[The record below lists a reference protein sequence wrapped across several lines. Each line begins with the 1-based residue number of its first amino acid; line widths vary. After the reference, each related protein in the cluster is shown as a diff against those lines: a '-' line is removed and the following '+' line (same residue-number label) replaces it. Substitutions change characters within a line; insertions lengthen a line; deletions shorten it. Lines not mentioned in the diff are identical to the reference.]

1 MANLLIRVDW
11 LMDWL
16 ISWSLNWSIGLL
28 SNLFTS
34 MLGDWVI
41 VREWLRSLNWPRPDD
56 WYSFHWPAESI
67 RYRQPCQVL
76 LEFGYSGY
84 RGLPILKGNEILIII
99 HTAVITVDLITV
111 ERATSHS
118 DYDHNFY
125 LKVLPSFFRQK
136 NTQRI
141 KHICAY

>member
-1 MANLLIRVDW
+1 MIRVDW

-16 ISWSLNWSIGLL
+16 IVWSLNWSIGLL
-28 SNLFTS
+28 NNLFTS

-56 WYSFHWPAESI
+56 WYGFHWPAESI
-67 RYRQPCQVL
+67 RYRQPCQVP
-76 LEFGYSGY
+76 LEFGNSGY
-84 RGLPILKGNEILIII
+84 CGLPTLKGNEILIII

-111 ERATSHS
+111 ERATWHS
-118 DYDHNFY
+118 DYDDNFY
-125 LKVLPSFFRQK
+125 LKVLTSFFRQK